1 MALPQDTQRVGVV
14 VGDPPFVTVQA
25 HAQPGG
31 QRSGV
36 GVGRPAVAAAAVGVQ
51 RPLAVALTVALVAG
65 SVSLREQDLAH
76 AYCEE
81 AEGGRVLAFLCSTV
95 MATVRVT
102 PGGGGEKMEKYIIFI
117 QW

>member
-1 MALPQDTQRVGVV
+1 MGVV

-31 QRSGV
+31 HRSGV
-36 GVGRPAVAAAAVGVQ
+36 GVGRAAAAAVGVQ
-51 RPLAVALTVALVAG
+51 RPLAVALAVALVAG

-81 AEGGRVLAFLCSTV
+81 AEGGRVLAFLCSAV

-102 PGGGGEKMEKYIIFI
+102 PGGGGEKREKYIIFI

>member
-25 HAQPGG
+25 HAKPGG

-36 GVGRPAVAAAAVGVQ
+36 GVGRPAAAAVGVQ
-51 RPLAVALTVALVAG
+51 RPLAVALVAG

-81 AEGGRVLAFLCSTV
+81 AEGGRVLSFLCSAV

-102 PGGGGEKMEKYIIFI
+102 AGGGGEKREKYIIFI